1 MSNPFLQ
8 IMESEAS
15 FLNIAREDVELTIK
29 EVLDSRPDCRI
40 ALAGGNTPEPL
51 YKALAES
58 KIPWE
63 KIKLIQ
69 TDERYVPSDH
79 KESNL
84 GMLRR
89 TLLNHIPLP
98 PGNLIAFDTA
108 LPLDSAAKEMSRNII
123 QFSHDR
129 FPIFDLLILGVG
141 DDGHI
146 ASLFEG
152 EEAMTSS
159 YYACP
164 AIAEGYETVQRLTLS
179 LISLRNSARAL
190 ILLKGPKKQKIWEA
204 LQGKPSDLHL
214 TALKVLILKMPV
226 KVLYLP

>member
-1 MSNPFLQ
+1 MNNPFLQ
-8 IMESEAS
+8 IIESEAA
-15 FLNIAREDVELTIK
+15 FLQLALEDVELSIK
-29 EVLDSRPDCRI
+29 EVLDTKPDCRI

-51 YKALAES
+51 YKAMAES

-98 PGNLIAFDTA
+98 PNNLLTFDTS
-108 LPLDSAAKEMSRNII
+108 LPLDSASKEMSRKII
-123 QFSHDR
+123 ELSHDR

-152 EEAMTSS
+152 EDAMTSS
-159 YYACP
+159 YYATP
-164 AIAEGYETVQRLTLS
+164 AIAKGYETEQRLTLS

-190 ILLKGPKKQKIWEA
+190 ILLKGAKKLKIWDA
-204 LQGKPSDLHL
+204 LHGKNSDLQL
-214 TALKVLILKMPV
+214 TALQVLIQKMPV